1 MKYKGLSS
9 EKVEELQEKYGKNVL
24 TEVKKDPLIIKIIKI
39 ICEPMFL
46 LLIVTSMVYFI
57 LGEYRDGII
66 MFSFLF
72 IIIIIDIVQEVK
84 TDRTLQA
91 LKDLSEPK
99 ITALRD
105 GERVEISST
114 ELVPGDVIFI
124 HEGVKVPADGQV
136 LECSG
141 LRVDESSLTGESV
154 SIWKTSNRDDSS
166 DYWKKNM

>member
-9 EKVEELQEKYGKNVL
+9 KKVEELQEKYGKNVL

-46 LLIVTSMVYFI
+46 LLIMTSMVYFI

-99 ITALRD
+99 ITDR
-105 GERVEISST
+105 
-114 ELVPGDVIFI
+114 
-124 HEGVKVPADGQV
+124 K
-136 LECSG
+136 
-141 LRVDESSLTGESV
+141 SV
-154 SIWKTSNRDDSS
+154 V
-166 DYWKKNM
+166 

>member
-9 EKVEELQEKYGKNVL
+9 KKVEELQEKYGKNVL

-46 LLIVTSMVYFI
+46 LLIMTSMVYFI

-91 LKDLSEPK
+91 LKDL
-99 ITALRD
+99 
-105 GERVEISST
+105 
-114 ELVPGDVIFI
+114 
-124 HEGVKVPADGQV
+124 
-136 LECSG
+136 
-141 LRVDESSLTGESV
+141 
-154 SIWKTSNRDDSS
+154 
-166 DYWKKNM
+166 Y